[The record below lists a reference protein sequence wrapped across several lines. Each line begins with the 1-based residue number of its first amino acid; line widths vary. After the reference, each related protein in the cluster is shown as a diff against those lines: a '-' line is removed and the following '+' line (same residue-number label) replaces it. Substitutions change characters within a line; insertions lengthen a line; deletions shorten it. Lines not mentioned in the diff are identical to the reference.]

1 MIHAARRYAWLLSVG
16 LLLIAAA
23 RPANLASAAEATAPE
38 TQPQRDARLKWWRDA
53 RFGMVIHWGP
63 VSLVGTEISWS
74 RGGERRGI
82 GGKGEIP
89 LEVYDNLY
97 KQFDPAKF
105 DAKVWVD
112 LAQRRRHEIHGPHG
126 QALRRL
132 LPLVHQSRRLSHRQ
146 QSLPP
151 RRLRRIGRRGAQG
164 RHADRLV
171 LLAHGLARPRLPHRT
186 QRPIRRPHANPP
198 PRVAEQ
204 LRPHRPA
211 MVRLGQRAAAVGP
224 ASDLCPGAQA
234 SAADHHQQ
242 PPGPRPAAA
251 LQRPRHRRPQRRLL
265 HARAASR
272 RLRRPPP
279 LGDVHDPRHAMVVE
293 AQRPDQVAP
302 RVHPHPWRA
311 APAATATCC

>member
-97 KQFDPAKF
+97 KRFDPAKF

-112 LAQRRRHEIHGPHG
+112 LAKDAGMKYMVLTAKHCDGFCLWSTKAGDYHIGNSPFRRDVCGE
-126 QALRRL
+126 
-132 LPLVHQSRRLSHRQ
+132 
-146 QSLPP
+146 
-151 RRLRRIGRRGAQG
+151 
-164 RHADRLV
+164 
-171 LLAHGLARPRLPHRT
+171 LAAART
-186 QRPIRRPHANPP
+186 
-198 PRVAEQ
+198 
-204 LRPHRPA
+204 RPA
-211 MVRLGQRAAAVGP
+211 CG
-224 ASDLCPGAQA
+224 
-234 SAADHHQQ
+234 SA
-242 PPGPRPAAA
+242 GTT
-251 LQRPRHRRPQRRLL
+251 
-265 HARAASR
+265 
-272 RLRRPPP
+272 
-279 LGDVHDPRHAMVVE
+279 
-293 AQRPDQVAP
+293 
-302 RVHPHPWRA
+302 HPWTGATPTA
-311 APAATATCC
+311 APNATPNTSPACKPTSASC